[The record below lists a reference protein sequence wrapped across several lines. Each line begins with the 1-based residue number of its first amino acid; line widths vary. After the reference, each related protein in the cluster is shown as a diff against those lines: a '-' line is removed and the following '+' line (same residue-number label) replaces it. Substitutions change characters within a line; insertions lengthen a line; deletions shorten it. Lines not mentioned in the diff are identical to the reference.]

1 MSRRAADADVSAAT
15 LIEALSAIIGATA
28 TATDRFGIAVSGG
41 PDSMALL
48 ALAHDAFGSRMAAA
62 TVDHGLRADSRDEAM
77 MVARRCAD
85 IDVAHSLLTPAQPI
99 RGSLQNAAR
108 QARYTALEDWRRAMG
123 LDWILTAHHA
133 DDQLETMLMRLN
145 RGSGVR
151 GLSAIRRRQGRVLR
165 PLLMVRRAQL
175 LDYLH
180 RLDWA
185 YVEDPSNADPRFDR
199 ARMRT
204 MLDGTDALDA
214 VAASASASALAE
226 AEDALDWTVQRL
238 ADDRL
243 SSAAGV
249 VTLNLA
255 GLPALLARRLV
266 EHGLHLLEPDR
277 PAPRADALTR
287 AIAQVTANQK
297 AMLGDCT
304 ITKGSTGAIIL
315 SPAPKRRTR

>member
-1 MSRRAADADVSAAT
+1 MSRRAAEADVSPAT
-15 LIEALSAIIGATA
+15 LVEALSPIIGATA

-48 ALAHDAFGSRMAAA
+48 ALAHDAFGSRIAAA
-62 TVDHGLRADSRDEAM
+62 TVDHGLRPNSRNEAL
-77 MVARRCAD
+77 MVAHRCAD
-85 IDVAHSLLTPAQPI
+85 IGIPHRLLTPAQPI

-108 QARYTALEDWRRAMG
+108 QARYAALDDWRGDMG
-123 LDWILTAHHA
+123 LDWIITAHHA

-180 RLDWA
+180 RLGWA
-185 YVEDPSNADPRFDR
+185 YVDDPSNADPRFDR
-199 ARMRT
+199 ARMRA

-214 VAASASASALAE
+214 VAASASARALAD
-226 AEDALDWTVQRL
+226 AEEALDWTVQQL
-238 ADDRL
+238 AEDRL
-243 SSAAGV
+243 SNAAGTI
-249 VTLNLA
+249 TLDLA
-255 GLPALLARRLV
+255 DLPALLARRLV
-266 EHGLHLLEPDR
+266 ERALHLLEPDR
-277 PAPRADALTR
+277 PPPRADALTR
-287 AIAQVTANQK
+287 AIAQVADNQK

-304 ITKGSTGAIIL
+304 ITSGGAGTMTL
-315 SPAPKRRTR
+315 SPAPTRRTG